1 MTLSITS
8 QKRGSDVH
16 PAAERTE
23 QQTQATELHARATFT
38 VKTITRTR
46 PTSHLCFQSV
56 TRLSTSRADT
66 AIISQREQQ
75 NCRNPLNP
83 AVKSDTLMAATVEDL
98 YRNYGILADAKEDL
112 STVNKASYICA
123 VAQYCNNSLYIFRF
137 GGFFFC

>member
-46 PTSHLCFQSV
+46 PTSHLCFHSV

-98 YRNYGILADAKEDL
+98 YRNYDAKEDL
-112 STVNKASYICA
+112 STVNKASYNCA
-123 VAQYCNNSLYIFRF
+123 VAQYSNNSLYIFRL
-137 GGFFFC
+137 GGFFC